1 MYLFY
6 SQSGRSRFQLTVDQG
21 IPSRRFT
28 IGDISA
34 TCLGSGINLLCRTDS
49 NLVVKNLLRMKYNPE
64 PS

>member
-28 IGDISA
+28 IGDIPQHVWV
-34 TCLGSGINLLCRTDS
+34 LGPICYTALIAI
-49 NLVVKNLLRMKYNPE
+49 
-64 PS
+64 